1 MLRFEVVTDIGKK
14 RTVNEDSAAVFSI
27 QDGPTLAVVADG
39 MGGHRGGDYASS
51 TAVKILGEEFLKVED
66 SASMDEEDWKD
77 WLLET
82 ILHVNR
88 TLYDIAENDTEY
100 KGMGTT
106 LDAVL
111 IYGNNG
117 LVTHVGDSRV
127 YMIKRNEII
136 QITKDHSFVNIL
148 LDSGEITEE
157 EAATH
162 PQRNWI
168 MRAIGSEKSIMPD
181 FYQIQMDA
189 QSYLLICTDGLSN
202 KVDNERIRDIVTSDG
217 NLHDKAVKLVELA
230 NELGGEDNISVI
242 LASLPS
248 AEVAD
253 NDW

>member
-14 RTVNEDSAAVFSI
+14 RTLNEDSAAVFTI

-39 MGGHRGGDYASS
+39 MGGHRGGDFASS
-51 TAVKILGEEFLKVED
+51 TAVRILGEQFMKVDEL
-66 SASMDEEDWKD
+66 ASMDEEDWKE

-88 TLYDIAENDTEY
+88 ILFDIAENDEEY

-111 IYGNNG
+111 IYGNKG
-117 LVTHVGDSRV
+117 LVSHIGDSRV
-127 YMIKRNEII
+127 YTIKQDKIV
-136 QITKDHSFVNIL
+136 QITKDHSFVNVL

-157 EAATH
+157 EAARH

-168 MRAIGSEKSIMPD
+168 MRAVGSEKSIMPD
-181 FYQIQMDA
+181 FYQIQLDE
-189 QSYLLICTDGLSN
+189 QTYLLICTDGLSN
-202 KVDNERIRDIVTSDG
+202 KVENEQIRTIITSDG
-217 NLHDKAVKLVELA
+217 DLHDKAVKLVELA

-242 LASLPS
+242 LANSS
-248 AEVAD
+248 TSEV
-253 NDW
+253 NHQ

>member
-1 MLRFEVVTDIGKK
+1 MLQFELVTDIGKK

-27 QDGPTLAVVADG
+27 KGGPTLAVVADG

-51 TAVKILGEEFLKVED
+51 TAVRILGEQFMKVENA
-66 SASMDEEDWKD
+66 ASMDEEDWKE

-82 ILHVNR
+82 VFHVNR
-88 TLYDIAENDTEY
+88 TIFEIALSDDEF

-111 IYGNNG
+111 MFGNKG
-117 LVTHVGDSRV
+117 LVTHIGDSRV
-127 YMIKRNEII
+127 YTIKQDEIV

-168 MRAIGSEKSIMPD
+168 MRAVGSEKSIVPD
-181 FYQIQMDA
+181 FYQIQLDD
-189 QSYLLICTDGLSN
+189 QTYLLICTDGLSN
-202 KVDNERIRDIVTSDG
+202 KVDNDKIREIVSADG
-217 NLHDKAVKLVELA
+217 DLHDKAVKLVELA
-230 NELGGEDNISVI
+230 NELGGDDNISVI
-242 LASLPS
+242 LASHS
-248 AEVAD
+248 ASEVSQQ
-253 NDW
+253 